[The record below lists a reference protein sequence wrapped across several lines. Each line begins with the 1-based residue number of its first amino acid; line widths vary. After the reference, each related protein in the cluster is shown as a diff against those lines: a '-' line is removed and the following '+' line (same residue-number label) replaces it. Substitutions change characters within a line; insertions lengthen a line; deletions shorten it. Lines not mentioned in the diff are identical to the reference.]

1 MTESEGKCK
10 KMGKEKR
17 GRSFIAFTGAAAVLG
32 IAANLAITA
41 IKYQKAK
48 NAKKKGTTSSQLF
61 NFLLNVC
68 LVNKLLKFQDR
79 FTESSSGNLQIL
91 QVLWCALIYLHLRF
105 LSQQSK
111 SLLTQTRSII
121 LLRRCLSTRYYRF
134 ASLCF
139 SGY

>member
-68 LVNKLLKFQDR
+68 LVNQVLKFKIVSLNPVVETCRSCR
-79 FTESSSGNLQIL
+79 FYG
-91 QVLWCALIYLHLRF
+91 AR
-105 LSQQSK
+105 
-111 SLLTQTRSII
+111 
-121 LLRRCLSTRYYRF
+121 
-134 ASLCF
+134 
-139 SGY
+139 

>member
-1 MTESEGKCK
+1 MRHLIFPPKNKSSLRARRGREREKKRRQNKQRKWLSEGKGK

-17 GRSFIAFTGAAAVLG
+17 RGIILAFTGAAAVLA

-79 FTESSSGNLQIL
+79 FTESSSGNL
-91 QVLWCALIYLHLRF
+91 
-105 LSQQSK
+105 
-111 SLLTQTRSII
+111 
-121 LLRRCLSTRYYRF
+121 
-134 ASLCF
+134 
-139 SGY
+139 